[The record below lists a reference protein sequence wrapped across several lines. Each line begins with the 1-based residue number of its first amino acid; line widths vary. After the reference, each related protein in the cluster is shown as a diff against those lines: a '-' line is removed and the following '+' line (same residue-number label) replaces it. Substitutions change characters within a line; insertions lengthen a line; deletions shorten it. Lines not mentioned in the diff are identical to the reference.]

1 MKNIFYKLFYVSM
14 PLYVMRGALHLGFR
28 HLRYSG
34 LLGYGS
40 ENRYIGKLIASCH
53 SIEKGLTMPDFRPG
67 FGEGAIKGLIFQC
80 NTFIDT
86 YNSTNT
92 HLLHSIQVIL
102 EYQQLH
108 QDLGYELSDELLAS
122 IAALKAKMDLELS
135 SAMQKTATVDQYF
148 SQSTS
153 SFPSFVTS
161 RASIRNFDER
171 LVPKEVILQAVEL
184 AKSAPSACNRQSV
197 RVHYIQNPA
206 IITHVLAIQAGSRG
220 FAHKVKNLLILTTD
234 IGAYFGPNELTIG
247 WVDGGMFAM
256 NLCLSLHYLKVATC
270 PLNCS
275 LSVEKQRSLR
285 KLLPIPENE
294 SFVVMLALGYPPS
307 EFKYTASKRYDAK
320 EIFVFHD

>member
-1 MKNIFYKLFYVSM
+1 MKSLFYKLYYVSM
-14 PLYVMRGALHLGFR
+14 PLYVLRGVLHLGYR

-34 LLGYGS
+34 LMGYGS
-40 ENRYIGKLIASCH
+40 ENRSVGKLIASYH

-67 FGEGAIKGLIFQC
+67 FGEGAINSLIAHC
-80 NTFIDT
+80 NTFIDS

-92 HLLHSIQVIL
+92 HLLHSVQVIL

-108 QDLGYELSDELLAS
+108 HELGYDLSEELLGS
-122 IAALKAKMDLELS
+122 IASLKAKMRLDLA
-135 SAMQKTATVDQYF
+135 SAMQNTTTADQFF
-148 SQSTS
+148 SRSHS
-153 SFPSFVTS
+153 SFPEFVTS
-161 RASIRNFDER
+161 RASIRNFDQR
-171 LVPKEVILQAVEL
+171 LVPSDVILQAVEL

-197 RVHYIQNPA
+197 RVHYLQNPS
-206 IITHVLAIQAGSRG
+206 IITQVLAIQAGSRG
-220 FAHKVKNLLILTTD
+220 FSHKVSNLLILTTD

-285 KLLPIPENE
+285 RLLPIPENE
-294 SFVVMLALGYPPS
+294 SFVVMLAVGYPPA
-307 EFKYTASKRYDAK
+307 EFKYTASKRYDSD
-320 EIFVFHD
+320 EIFVFHQ